1 MAKSQAIKMKINY
14 GVNCQSKVVDED
26 KGTRVS
32 PFEWT
37 KVEQNV
43 KNMRAFVDYIGDK
56 HGDHLCFGRR
66 KDFKSATVW
75 NTYDQTRKN
84 AIAFG
89 AALSSMLEP
98 ASEQCI
104 GLYGRN
110 SPEWV
115 TAQLACGYYGM
126 VSVPLYDT
134 LGREALEH
142 ILKQTNLRTVVCD
155 TVERAESLLDWANHH
170 IHCLIIIKMDDN
182 DRKKLETKFNASMKF
197 YSFHEMILQGENCNQ
212 EVKEPDPN
220 DLFLVCYT
228 SGSTGLPKGV
238 TYTHSTFLHGMS
250 IAYRTLA
257 LMETPTD
264 CHVHVS
270 FLPMAHI
277 MEQIFMNICLKLGAQ
292 IAFLTSDTSG
302 LMEDYAYYCPTL
314 ICTVPR
320 ILSRL
325 YTEVMRVVN
334 TNKIKAHLFQLA
346 VGTKTAEQSRGVF
359 CQDGLLDYLF
369 FRTIR
374 NRFGGRV
381 RGLVC
386 GSAPLQP
393 EVLRLARA
401 IFACPLVEA
410 YGSTE
415 VGGLATVSLPLDST
429 GGHAGSVAP
438 EVYVKLIDVPSM
450 GFVVRRDAVGEICVK
465 SPAAT
470 PGYFKDEEQ
479 TRGLFDQ
486 DGFVRMGDIG
496 RWTECGT
503 LQIVDRVKNI
513 FKLSQ
518 GEYVAPEKV
527 EQIYALSPLVT
538 NVYVEGNSLYPYA
551 VGVVV
556 PNFQEIERQFP
567 QQLLS
572 NGVQNAES
580 ENFTEKTPVPS
591 SDLYQKKNLAKL
603 LIDEL
608 NRIGSEKG
616 LKGFEQIRAVH
627 LSNEPFSVANG
638 LLTPTMKIAR
648 PQLRQKFAH
657 HIQALYDTGDS

>member
-1 MAKSQAIKMKINY
+1 MSENQSTKLKINY
-14 GVNCQSKVVDED
+14 DVNCQSKVVDED
-26 KGTRVS
+26 KGVRVS
-32 PFEWT
+32 PIEWT
-37 KVEQNV
+37 KAEQNV

-56 HGDHLCFGRR
+56 HA
-66 KDFKSATVW
+66 K
-75 NTYDQTRKN
+75 
-84 AIAFG
+84 
-89 AALSSMLEP
+89 
-98 ASEQCI
+98 
-104 GLYGRN
+104 
-110 SPEWV
+110 
-115 TAQLACGYYGM
+115 
-126 VSVPLYDT
+126 
-134 LGREALEH
+134 
-142 ILKQTNLRTVVCD
+142 LRTVVCD

-170 IHCLIIIKMDDN
+170 IQCLIIIKMDDN
-182 DRKKLETKFNASMKF
+182 DRKKLETKFTASIEIH
-197 YSFHEMILQGENCNQ
+197 SFHEVIVSCTTKTKFFVQTWMAVAVYATLDEGENYNQ
-212 EVKEPDPN
+212 EVKEPNPN

-238 TYTHSTFLHGMS
+238 TYTHSTFLQGMS
-250 IAYRTLA
+250 IAYRSLA
-257 LMETPTD
+257 LMEISTD
-264 CHVHVS
+264 CHAHVS

-277 MEQIFMNICLKLGAQ
+277 MEQIFMLNEPGSQAYQVILHLFRQSICLRLGAR
-292 IAFLTSDTSG
+292 IAFLTNDTSG
-302 LMEDYAYYCPTL
+302 LMEDYAYYRPTL

-320 ILSRL
+320 VLSRL

-334 TNKIKAHLFQLA
+334 TNKIKAQLFQLA
-346 VGTKTAEQSRGVF
+346 VGVKTAEQSRGVF
-359 CQDGLLDYLF
+359 RRDGLLDYLF
-369 FRTIR
+369 FRGIR

-401 IFACPLVEA
+401 IFACPMPINIRSTYFLGFRTQLVEA

-415 VGGLATVSLPLDST
+415 VGGLATVSLPLDTT

-438 EVYVKLIDVPSM
+438 EVYIKLIDVPSM

-465 SPAAT
+465 SPAVT

-479 TRGLFDQ
+479 TRGLFDK
-486 DGFVRMGDIG
+486 DGYVRMGDIG
-496 RWTECGT
+496 RWTDRGT

-538 NVYVEGNSLYPYA
+538 NVYVEGNALYPYA

-556 PNFQEIERQFP
+556 PNLQEIERQFP
-567 QQLLS
+567 QQLPS
-572 NGVQNAES
+572 DGVQHTES
-580 ENFTEKTPVPS
+580 EKSREKTSVPLL
-591 SDLYQKKNLAKL
+591 DLNQEKNLTKL

-608 NRIGSEKG
+608 NRIGSAGG

-627 LSNEPFSVANG
+627 LSDEPFSVANG

-657 HIQALYDTGDS
+657 HIQALYDAGDS

>member
-1 MAKSQAIKMKINY
+1 MAESQSTKLKINY
-14 GVNCQSKVVDED
+14 DVNCQSKVVDED
-26 KGTRVS
+26 
-32 PFEWT
+32 
-37 KVEQNV
+37 
-43 KNMRAFVDYIGDK
+43 
-56 HGDHLCFGRR
+56 
-66 KDFKSATVW
+66 
-75 NTYDQTRKN
+75 
-84 AIAFG
+84 
-89 AALSSMLEP
+89 
-98 ASEQCI
+98 
-104 GLYGRN
+104 
-110 SPEWV
+110 WV

-126 VSVPLYDT
+126 VSAPLYDT

-155 TVERAESLLDWANHH
+155 TVERAESLLEWAHHH

-182 DRKKLETKFNASMKF
+182 DRKKLETKFSASVKF
-197 YSFHEMILQGENCNQ
+197 YSFHEMTIQGENCNQ

-250 IAYRTLA
+250 IAYRTLT
-257 LMETPTD
+257 LMEIPTD
-264 CHVHVS
+264 CQTHVS

-277 MEQIFMNICLKLGAQ
+277 MEQLFMNICLRLGAQ
-292 IAFLTSDTSG
+292 IAFLTNDTSG
-302 LMEDYAYYCPTL
+302 LLEDYAYYRPTL

-320 ILSRL
+320 ILSRF

-346 VGTKTAEQSRGVF
+346 VGVKTAEQSRGVF
-359 CQDGLLDYLF
+359 RHDGLLDYLF
-369 FRTIR
+369 FRGIR
-374 NRFGGRV
+374 SRFGGRV

-393 EVLRLARA
+393 EVLRLAKA

-415 VGGLATVSLPLDST
+415 VGGLATVSLPLDAT

-438 EVYVKLIDVPSM
+438 EVCIKLIDVPSM

-479 TRGLFDQ
+479 TRDLFDQ
-486 DGFVRMGDIG
+486 EGYVRMGDIG
-496 RWTECGT
+496 RWTERGT

-538 NVYVEGNSLYPYA
+538 NVYVEGNPLYPYA

-556 PNFQEIERQFP
+556 PNLQEIERQFP
-567 QQLLS
+567 QQLPS
-572 NGVQNAES
+572 NGVQNAEF
-580 ENFTEKTPVPS
+580 ENFREKTPVPS
-591 SDLYQKKNLAKL
+591 LDVKQEKDLAKL
-603 LIDEL
+603 LIEEL
-608 NRIGSEKG
+608 NRIGSARG
-616 LKGFEQIRAVH
+616 LKGFEQIRAIH
-627 LSNEPFSVANG
+627 LSDEPFSVANG

-648 PQLRQKFAH
+648 TQLRQKFAH
-657 HIQALYDTGDS
+657 HIQALYDAGNS